1 MIKYIIYRNVVF
13 ALALDMDLDEY
24 WSQSGGIVYSGG
36 SGIVPT
42 PKQKTPPPKPSPSP
56 KKPAKREKDDDD
68 DGDDEHLRRV
78 FVSGIPLGME
88 WQELKDLFREK
99 VVHTRTH
106 AHTHTH
112 THILLEVPVGQ
123 KNFRYHLSGIVVALL
138 AVLCQL
144 LPLLCKNI

>member
-1 MIKYIIYRNVVF
+1 MIKFIIYRNVVF

-112 THILLEVPVGQ
+112 THTYYW
-123 KNFRYHLSGIVVALL
+123 K
-138 AVLCQL
+138 CQL
-144 LPLLCKNI
+144 AKKTFDTTYLE

>member
-1 MIKYIIYRNVVF
+1 MIKFIIYRNVVF

-56 KKPAKREKDDDD
+56 KKPTKREKDDDD

-99 VVHTRTH
+99 VVHTHTH
-106 AHTHTH
+106 THTRAHTHTH
-112 THILLEVPVGQ
+112 IIGSASWPKKETFNTI
-123 KNFRYHLSGIVVALL
+123 LSGVVVELL
-138 AVLCQL
+138 GAHFLRTVHT
-144 LPLLCKNI
+144 